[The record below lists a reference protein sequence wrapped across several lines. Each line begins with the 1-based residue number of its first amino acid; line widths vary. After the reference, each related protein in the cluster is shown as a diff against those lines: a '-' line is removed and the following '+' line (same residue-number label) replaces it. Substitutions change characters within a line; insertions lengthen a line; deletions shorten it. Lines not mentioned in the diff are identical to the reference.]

1 VGLSTTIVNFN
12 VVATQAYNYFRWVV
26 NRVINT
32 VGWLQING
40 NWRVSGTEESLCVTS
55 DAKVGVG
62 IANPQRA
69 LEVAGDLIV
78 GGTISGGAGMGSFR
92 NRIINGDMR
101 IAQRGVGPAAV
112 TFGGA
117 QFYQLDRF
125 GILSATVTG
134 GLQQAQQTLV
144 ASDTPYQL
152 GFRNS
157 WRVTVTSALTYNYIQ
172 PNHVVEGYNIA
183 DLQWGTSFGSP
194 VTISFW
200 FRANHPT
207 GSLLGVTLRNLN
219 SNPSY
224 VAPFTVTNSG
234 VWQFVSFTVPPPP
247 NGGTWYIDNNSG
259 IVITFCGYQ
268 TTGLSPVVNSWTAAN
283 YVGQAGGYNWFAN
296 AGNYIEFTGV
306 QLERGTVATPFEFR
320 PFAQELALCQRYFY
334 HIMSPTVAVSG
345 AATQFSIFG
354 VGLNYTTTSGDIVI
368 FYPVAMRTAIPTFS
382 SSAANTFQV
391 VVPSG
396 SVVLTAISGGATD
409 SNTPQT
415 ARVSFTVASGLLAG
429 NAVWIRSNS
438 LSGSSVAYIAFS
450 CEL

>member
-1 VGLSTTIVNFN
+1 
-12 VVATQAYNYFRWVV
+12 
-26 NRVINT
+26 
-32 VGWLQING
+32 
-40 NWRVSGTEESLCVTS
+40 
-55 DAKVGVG
+55 
-62 IANPQRA
+62 
-69 LEVAGDLIV
+69 
-78 GGTISGGAGMGSFR
+78 
-92 NRIINGDMR
+92 
-101 IAQRGVGPAAV
+101 
-112 TFGGA
+112 
-117 QFYQLDRF
+117 
-125 GILSATVTG
+125 
-134 GLQQAQQTLV
+134 
-144 ASDTPYQL
+144 
-152 GFRNS
+152 
-157 WRVTVTSALTYNYIQ
+157 
-172 PNHVVEGYNIA
+172 
-183 DLQWGTSFGSP
+183 